1 MRESL
6 EDAVKRIVPYVM
18 ATLSENNVR
27 GPNGGGAVGDED
39 ASVRVDHGRIESC
52 RHQLAQL
59 IDITSDGRDL

>member
-27 GPNGGGAVGDED
+27 GPNGGGQWVT
-39 ASVRVDHGRIESC
+39 RTHP
-52 RHQLAQL
+52 
-59 IDITSDGRDL
+59 